1 MFGIVGKKHYLC
13 SVINKATICKT
24 KSHTQQGK
32 NISGEGIT
40 PEQIK
45 KSDERYGI
53 GVTKLLFW
61 EGGDKTRTFL
71 KKLKSV
77 NFSLRTKVWGVIQSY
92 EFFGTFPNKKC

>member
-1 MFGIVGKKHYLC
+1 MFGIVGKKRYLC
-13 SVINKATICKT
+13 SVIKKATICKT

-32 NISGEGIT
+32 DISGEGIT

-45 KSDERYGI
+45 KSDEQYGI

-61 EGGDKTRTFL
+61 EEGDKTRTFL

-77 NFSLRTKVWGVIQSY
+77 NLFGLGCHTKLRNFRDFSK
-92 EFFGTFPNKKC
+92 